1 MDQNAIEF
9 FRDHSENFLEMA
21 LKTDKFEKVER
32 PDGYG
37 KYSRE
42 CGDTLEIFL
51 LARNGDIRSA
61 SFYTEGC
68 IYTVACANAMIG
80 MIEGKTVTNAWTIT
94 PQHLVDFLETLP
106 QKERHCAELAVKA
119 LKAALLDLKE
129 TERQPWVKF
138 YRKQTN

>member
-1 MDQNAIEF
+1 MDQNAVEF
-9 FRDHSENFLEMA
+9 FRDHSANFLEMA
-21 LKTDKFEKVER
+21 LKNDKFEKIEH

-37 KYSRE
+37 KYTRD

-80 MIEGKTVTNAWTIT
+80 MIEGKSVTNAWTIT
-94 PQHLVDFLETLP
+94 PRHLVAFLETLP

-129 TERQPWVKF
+129 TERQPWIKF
-138 YRKQTN
+138 YRKQSN

>member
-1 MDQNAIEF
+1 MDQNAVEF
-9 FRDHSENFLEMA
+9 FRDHSVNFLEMA
-21 LKTDKFEKVER
+21 LKSDKFEKIEH

-37 KYSRE
+37 KHSRE

-68 IYTVACANAMIG
+68 IYTVACANTMIG
-80 MIEGKTVTNAWTIT
+80 MIEGKPVTNAWTIT

-129 TERQPWVKF
+129 TERQPWIKF
-138 YRKQTN
+138 YKKQTN

>member
-1 MDQNAIEF
+1 MDQKTIDF
-9 FRDHSENFLEMA
+9 FRDHSVNFLEMA
-21 LKTDKFEKVER
+21 LKSDKVEKIEH

-51 LARNGDIRSA
+51 TARNGDIRSA

-68 IYTVACANAMIG
+68 IYTIACANAMIR
-80 MIEGKTVTNAWTIT
+80 MIEGRPVKEAWTVN

-106 QKERHCAELAVKA
+106 EKERHCAELAVKA
-119 LKAALLDLKE
+119 LKAALFDLKE
-129 TERQPWVKF
+129 TERQPWIKF
-138 YRKQTN
+138 YRKRAS